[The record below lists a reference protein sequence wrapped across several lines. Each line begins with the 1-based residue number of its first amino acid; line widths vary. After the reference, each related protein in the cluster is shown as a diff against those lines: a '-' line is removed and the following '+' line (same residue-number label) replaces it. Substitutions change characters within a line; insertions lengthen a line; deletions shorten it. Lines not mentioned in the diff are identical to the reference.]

1 MQSHFDPLVHI
12 DWKTPGG
19 ELLGL
24 LQHYY
29 RDIDLFIGQ
38 PFEALLDEL
47 SNEMPEICF
56 QALANALAE
65 RGYDLWNLD
74 AGGDDYRPVV
84 VRTEQREAFASH
96 WQDQEDFTPS
106 LIEPEK
112 PVAAEGKAARK
123 PAKSKRSKLNWLQD
137 VHDYPGPTYVHDDN
151 YHNGWAGITEQD
163 DEQWLCFLIDYNQW
177 PPVEQDMLEH
187 RTDGLDGAD
196 LQLIDANARRSLW
209 RRRVRSGD
217 YSSDDRY
224 KYEVRQGDDIQA
236 FGPAE
241 VEWPGFEQPSVVV
254 DAEVFERQRLYEP
267 VPMTRIWRITAQ
279 ASEVIFE
286 HPDELTILP
295 IGPRRLLFMQHNG
308 PLCWIWNQDPPHQAI
323 AAKPM
328 PTVDG
333 YHLRASTA
341 YLGGDEILLFSE
353 DKRKNLEDPRYH
365 ETVLLAWRFNLVTGT
380 ATKALLDGFGS
391 EVRQDTRLLVTEPKN
406 LITLRTFHGRI
417 HVSRGHGDWWVWNYA
432 TNTFSS
438 HTLAWFWNQL
448 DNQVLKLSS
457 QDIRRIKPQVRYLP
471 AQDRY
476 LAFEAD
482 FVARL
487 PVFGEMLEAKGA
499 EVLSFD

>member
-56 QALANALAE
+56 QALANVLAE

-74 AGGDDYRPVV
+74 AGGDDYRPVIV
-84 VRTEQREAFASH
+84 ATDQREAFARH

-177 PPVEQDMLEH
+177 PPAEQDMLEH

-196 LQLIDANARRSLW
+196 LQLIDACGGVGSGVATTARTTAISTKFAKATTFRISVLPRWSGQGSNNPASWWMPRS
-209 RRRVRSGD
+209 
-217 YSSDDRY
+217 SS
-224 KYEVRQGDDIQA
+224 
-236 FGPAE
+236 
-241 VEWPGFEQPSVVV
+241 
-254 DAEVFERQRLYEP
+254 
-267 VPMTRIWRITAQ
+267 
-279 ASEVIFE
+279 AS
-286 HPDELTILP
+286 
-295 IGPRRLLFMQHNG
+295 
-308 PLCWIWNQDPPHQAI
+308 
-323 AAKPM
+323 
-328 PTVDG
+328 
-333 YHLRASTA
+333 AST
-341 YLGGDEILLFSE
+341 
-353 DKRKNLEDPRYH
+353 
-365 ETVLLAWRFNLVTGT
+365 
-380 ATKALLDGFGS
+380 
-391 EVRQDTRLLVTEPKN
+391 
-406 LITLRTFHGRI
+406 
-417 HVSRGHGDWWVWNYA
+417 
-432 TNTFSS
+432 
-438 HTLAWFWNQL
+438 
-448 DNQVLKLSS
+448 S
-457 QDIRRIKPQVRYLP
+457 QCR
-471 AQDRY
+471 
-476 LAFEAD
+476 
-482 FVARL
+482 
-487 PVFGEMLEAKGA
+487 
-499 EVLSFD
+499 